1 MTMKAV
7 VPTLPTE
14 ALLKTQNHPSN
25 PEEFSRLF
33 LQTLICHQ
41 VTSHVEIT
49 VVTDHVLVFV
59 EYIFSV
65 LFAAIKCLG
74 HMHMCFAT

>member
-1 MTMKAV
+1 MSMKAV

-25 PEEFSRLF
+25 PEEFSRLL

-41 VTSHVEIT
+41 VTSR
-49 VVTDHVLVFV
+49 
-59 EYIFSV
+59 
-65 LFAAIKCLG
+65 
-74 HMHMCFAT
+74 